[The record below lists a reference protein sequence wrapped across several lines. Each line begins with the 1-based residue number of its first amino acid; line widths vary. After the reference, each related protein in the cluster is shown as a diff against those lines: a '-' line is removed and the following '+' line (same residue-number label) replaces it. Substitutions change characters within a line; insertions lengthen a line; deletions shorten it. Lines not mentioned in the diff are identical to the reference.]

1 MHTPRPPWPP
11 STVMS
16 ASCLLH
22 PPPLPPPLS
31 PLHALS
37 LPRRTTP
44 AHAPSLSRRI
54 PHQPV
59 SQPASQPTRPQT
71 SRHTRDS
78 EDCVPRR
85 VGEMKMVGT
94 RRPKVKSEQRLR
106 PNNSKQDGA
115 CGIPKRA
122 DYVRGRVVKEAGITK
137 HPRWMMGQLEFS
149 HRRGRGASSGEQFV
163 APRKNQPPS
172 IHPNP
177 MLSRLARS
185 APDATF
191 NASLRA
197 NPTSG
202 HGYSGSMYLSPRTS
216 CRRLHSRASSV

>member
-1 MHTPRPPWPP
+1 
-11 STVMS
+11 MS

-163 APRKNQPPS
+163 AQLPS
-172 IHPNP
+172 PSQSSK
-177 MLSRLARS
+177 LRLRGSSARRVS
-185 APDATF
+185 IA
-191 NASLRA
+191 
-197 NPTSG
+197 
-202 HGYSGSMYLSPRTS
+202 RTAEP
-216 CRRLHSRASSV
+216 LLVVVVIVVVVVVVVGVW